1 MHETLGSCMFA
12 CYFTLMLKR
21 VRSLVAVGS
30 ATMVLVGGL
39 SFSAGSVSAAI
50 DPMDPPLLQQMV
62 LRVQFPTTLGPWS
75 QNLYGT
81 AAGWAPTVCF
91 GASGP
96 IALTKAKVV
105 GFVGYRGDPD
115 YSGTVSIFQYADKAK
130 AAKALAELRQADC
143 DGAPLV
149 TTESER
155 YVTAVQEY
163 GKTNSNNTGLS
174 SLYTYVEPGEG
185 VRGYISTLSTQ
196 RGLAIVQTEVS
207 AYAQT
212 PQTMEQQQVALNQV
226 SSVNSTWHAGVLKA
240 YKNFGIVGT
249 AR

>member
-1 MHETLGSCMFA
+1 MCLPATFA
-12 CYFTLMLKR
+12 LVLKR

-30 ATMVLVGGL
+30 ATVVLVGGL

-50 DPMDPPLLQQMV
+50 DPMDPPTLQQMV
-62 LRVQFPTTLGPWS
+62 LRVQFPTTWGSWS

-81 AAGWAPTVCF
+81 EAGWAPTVCY

-105 GFVGYRGDPD
+105 GFIGYQTDSD
-115 YSGTVSIFQYADKAK
+115 HSGTVSIFQYADKAK
-130 AAKALAELRQADC
+130 AAKALAALRQADC

-149 TTESER
+149 PTEAER
-155 YVTAVQEY
+155 LVTAVQEY

-174 SLYTYVEPGEG
+174 SSMTYVEPGEG

-196 RGLAIVQTEVS
+196 RGLAIVQTTVS

-226 SSVNSTWHAGVLKA
+226 SSVNSTWHGGVLKA
-240 YKNFGIVGT
+240 YKNFGVDGI